1 MKSRWDLTYEFLS
14 NYRKLNK
21 MARANLNELLETYV
35 PFNEFMVLRMLI
47 EHRQQNVSQIAE
59 KLSVSSSHITAV
71 SEKLIH
77 KGYLS
82 RIRAEDDRRMVYL
95 TLTESGEKVAIEV
108 ETTITEYFHQKLE
121 NVTDEE
127 IIVFNQLLTK
137 LLDEQ

>member
-21 MARANLNELLETYV
+21 MARANLNVLLETYV
-35 PFNEFMVLRMLI
+35 PFNEFMVLRILLDQ
-47 EHRQQNVSQIAE
+47 RQQNVSQIAE

-82 RIRAEDDRRMVYL
+82 RVRAEDDRRMVFL
-95 TLTESGEKVAIEV
+95 TLTESGERVAIAV
-108 ETTITEYFHQKLE
+108 EKTITEYFHRKLE

-127 IIVFNQLLTK
+127 MIVFNRLLTK

>member
-21 MARANLNELLETYV
+21 MARANLIVLLETYV
-35 PFNEFMVLRMLI
+35 PFNEFMVLRILLDQ
-47 EHRQQNVSQIAE
+47 RQQNVSQIAE

-71 SEKLIH
+71 NEKLIH

-82 RIRAEDDRRMVYL
+82 RVRAEDDRRMVFL
-95 TLTESGEKVAIEV
+95 TLTESGERVAIAV
-108 ETTITEYFHQKLE
+108 EKTITEYFHRKLE

-127 IIVFNQLLTK
+127 MIVFNRLLTK

>member
-21 MARANLNELLETYV
+21 MARANLNVLLETYV
-35 PFNEFMVLRMLI
+35 PFNEFMVLRILLD
-47 EHRQQNVSQIAE
+47 HRQQNVSQIAE

-82 RIRAEDDRRMVYL
+82 RVRAEDDRRMVFL
-95 TLTESGEKVAIEV
+95 TLTESGERVAIAV
-108 ETTITEYFHQKLE
+108 EKTITEYFHRKLE

-127 IIVFNQLLTK
+127 MIVFNRLLTK